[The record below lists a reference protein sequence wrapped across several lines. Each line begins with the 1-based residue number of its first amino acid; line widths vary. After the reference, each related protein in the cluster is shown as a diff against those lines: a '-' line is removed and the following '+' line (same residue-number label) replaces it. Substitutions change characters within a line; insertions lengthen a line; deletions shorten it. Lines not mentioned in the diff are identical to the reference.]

1 MWRVALRDLQWRR
14 RRFVIAVL
22 ATSLVFGMTLLMTG
36 FSTSLHNEGRRIV
49 AALGA
54 DGWLVA
60 AGAPGPFT
68 TSTPIR
74 AADADRVAAAPGVER
89 ADPLVI
95 LHATVRRPSVRDVN
109 VIGARPGGL
118 GAPPLAEGR
127 AVARPGEVVADTEL
141 GLRPGEWIELS
152 GRQLQVV
159 GLADQ
164 VTWYFGT
171 PTLFLALEDAQA
183 VAFDGQPLAMAILTQ
198 GMPRTELPGLEVL
211 SNLQAMDDLERPLV
225 RGTQSIDLISA
236 LLWLVAAG
244 IIGSIVYLSA
254 LERLREFAVFKATGA
269 SNRSLLAGLA
279 LQAVVLSAMAA
290 VLAVG
295 IARLLGPMFPFAVE
309 IPPLA
314 FPRLVVL
321 AMLVGLA
328 ASAAGLRRAVSVQPA
343 LAFGGP

>member
-1 MWRVALRDLQWRR
+1 MWRAALRDLQWRR

-49 AALGA
+49 VALGA

-68 TSTPIR
+68 TSTPIP
-74 AADADRVAAAPGVER
+74 AADANRVAAAPGVER

-95 LHATVRRPSVRDVN
+95 LHATIRRPAVRDVN
-109 VIGARPGGL
+109 LIGARPGGL
-118 GAPPLAEGR
+118 GTPPLVEGH
-127 AVARPGEVVADTEL
+127 AVAGPGEVVADTEL
-141 GLRPGEWIELS
+141 GLHLGDRMELS
-152 GRQLQVV
+152 GTQLQVV

-183 VAFDGQPLAMAILTQ
+183 VAFDGQPLATVVLTK
-198 GMPRTELPGLEVL
+198 GIPRTGLPGLTLL
-211 SNLQAMDDLERPLV
+211 SNAQAVDDLERPLV

-269 SNRSLLAGLA
+269 SNRSLLVGLA
-279 LQAVVLSAMAA
+279 LQAVVLSATAA

-295 IARLLGPMFPFAVE
+295 IAQLLGPMFPFAVE

-314 FPRLVVL
+314 FPRLLVL

-328 ASAAGLRRAVSVQPA
+328 ASVAGLRRAVSVQPA

>member
-1 MWRVALRDLQWRR
+1 VRGGSTTADL
-14 RRFVIAVL
+14 L
-22 ATSLVFGMTLLMTG
+22 ARILACGAGDLAGVRHDAADDGLQHQ
-36 FSTSLHNEGRRIV
+36 LHNEGRRTV

-74 AADADRVAAAPGVER
+74 AADADRVAAAPGVAR

-95 LHATVRRPSVRDVN
+95 LHATIRRPAVRDVN
-109 VIGARPGGL
+109 VIGTRPGGL

-141 GLRPGEWIELS
+141 ALRPGDRIELS
-152 GRQLQVV
+152 GRRLQVV

-198 GMPRTELPGLEVL
+198 GMPAPGCPGWRRCPTG
-211 SNLQAMDDLERPLV
+211 RPWTTWNV
-225 RGTQSIDLISA
+225 R
-236 LLWLVAAG
+236 W
-244 IIGSIVYLSA
+244 
-254 LERLREFAVFKATGA
+254 
-269 SNRSLLAGLA
+269 
-279 LQAVVLSAMAA
+279 
-290 VLAVG
+290 
-295 IARLLGPMFPFAVE
+295 
-309 IPPLA
+309 
-314 FPRLVVL
+314 
-321 AMLVGLA
+321 
-328 ASAAGLRRAVSVQPA
+328 SAAPSRST
-343 LAFGGP
+343 

>member
-68 TSTPIR
+68 TSTPIL

-95 LHATVRRPSVRDVN
+95 LHATIRRPAVRDVN

-118 GAPPLAEGR
+118 GTPPLAEGR
-127 AVARPGEVVADTEL
+127 AVTGPGEVVADTEL
-141 GLRPGEWIELS
+141 GLRLGDRVELS

-159 GLADQ
+159 GLADR

-183 VAFDGQPLAMAILTQ
+183 VAFDGQPLAMAVLTE
-198 GMPRTELPGLEVL
+198 GRPRTGLPGLAVL
-211 SNLQAMDDLERPLV
+211 SNRQAIDDLERPLV
-225 RGTQSIDLISA
+225 RGTQSIDLINA

-279 LQAVVLSAMAA
+279 LQALVLSATAA

-309 IPPLA
+309 IPPRA
-314 FPRLVVL
+314 FPRLLVL

-328 ASAAGLRRAVSVQPA
+328 ASVAGLRRAVSVQPA

>member
-14 RRFVIAVL
+14 RRFVIALL
-22 ATSLVFGMTLLMTG
+22 ATSLVFGMTLLMAG
-36 FSTSLHNEGRRIV
+36 FATSLHNEGRRIV

-54 DGWLVA
+54 DAWLVA

-68 TSTPIR
+68 TSTPIP
-74 AADADRVAAAPGVER
+74 AAEADRVAALPGVVR

-95 LHATVRRPSVRDVN
+95 VHSTLRRPALRDVN

-118 GAPPLAEGR
+118 GMPALATGR
-127 AVARPGEVVADTEL
+127 AVARAGEVVADTEL
-141 GLRPGEWIELS
+141 GLDVGDRLELS
-152 GRQLQVV
+152 GRRLEVV

-183 VAFDGQPLAMAILTQ
+183 VAFGGQPLAMAVLTE
-198 GMPRTELPGLEVL
+198 GAPGGGAAGLERF
-211 SNLQAMDDLERPLV
+211 SNEQAVADLERPLV
-225 RGTQSIDLISA
+225 RGLQSIDLISA

-244 IIGSIVYLSA
+244 IIGSIMYLSV
-254 LERLREFAVFKATGA
+254 LERLRELAVLKAVGA
-269 SNRSLLAGLA
+269 SNRSLLGGFAIQAA
-279 LQAVVLSAMAA
+279 LLSAAA
-290 VLAVG
+290 AALAVG
-295 IARLLGPMFPFAVE
+295 IATLLAPVFPFSVE
-309 IPPLA
+309 IPAPA
-314 FPRLVVL
+314 FPRLVGT

-328 ASAAGLRRAVSVQPA
+328 ASVVGLRRAVSVQPA

>member
-1 MWRVALRDLQWRR
+1 
-14 RRFVIAVL
+14 
-22 ATSLVFGMTLLMTG
+22 
-36 FSTSLHNEGRRIV
+36 
-49 AALGA
+49 
-54 DGWLVA
+54 
-60 AGAPGPFT
+60 
-68 TSTPIR
+68 
-74 AADADRVAAAPGVER
+74 
-89 ADPLVI
+89 
-95 LHATVRRPSVRDVN
+95 
-109 VIGARPGGL
+109 
-118 GAPPLAEGR
+118 
-127 AVARPGEVVADTEL
+127 
-141 GLRPGEWIELS
+141 
-152 GRQLQVV
+152 
-159 GLADQ
+159 

-198 GMPRTELPGLEVL
+198 GMPRTELSGLEVL
-211 SNLQAMDDLERPLV
+211 SNQQAMDDLERPLV

-279 LQAVVLSAMAA
+279 LQAVVLSATAA

-295 IARLLGPMFPFAVE
+295 IARVLGPMFPFAVE
-309 IPPLA
+309 IPALA

-321 AMLVGLA
+321 AMLVGLV
-328 ASAAGLRRAVSVQPA
+328 ASVAGLRRAVSVQPA